1 MNPIV
6 IAIYEKCRGSFILG
20 KLYILG
26 LRNKRVNVINCLW
39 GYFFYLWSIDSLLQ
53 ALREPV
59 GIEKQIGLTKEKKI
73 IGTRSVFAN
82 SFLFELPENLEQ
94 VRVKIK
100 DIVPDA
106 QKSAIKFRLCPITW
120 STTEF
125 KKSTYPFVSMIPLR
139 HFLRCLIIKTISVN
153 ATKKDRKLV
162 VRSSDLDCT
171 LQLVTRLKLNS
182 VIKKDTFHHVSFD
195 SHSRFH
201 PEGGWNDTLRAVH
214 HTHTHT
220 KHF

>member
-6 IAIYEKCRGSFILG
+6 IAMYEKCRGSSILG
-20 KLYILG
+20 KFYILR
-26 LRNKRVNVINCLW
+26 LRNKRVNVINCLCI
-39 GYFFYLWSIDSLLQ
+39 YFFDLWSIDSLLQ

-106 QKSAIKFRLCPITW
+106 DAQKSAIKFRLFPITW
-120 STTEF
+120 STTDLR
-125 KKSTYPFVSMIPLR
+125 KSTYPFVSMIPLR

-162 VRSSDLDCT
+162 VKSSDLDCT
-171 LQLVTRLKLNS
+171 LQVVTLGLKLNS

-201 PEGGWNDTLRAVH
+201 PEGGWNDT
-214 HTHTHT
+214 
-220 KHF
+220 